1 MLQIKDEIIDFG
13 FIKDVGLKTDLHKK
27 YFDLI
32 KMNKTDR
39 WLLPEGIEEVL
50 PEQAKRMEQLR
61 RILLDTYETW
71 GYDLV
76 IPPFIEYLESL
87 LTGTGNDLDLQTFK
101 LTDQL
106 TGRLMGVRADMT
118 PQVARIDA
126 HQLKKDTPTRLCYIG
141 TVLHTRTDGFAGSR
155 SPMQVGAE
163 LYGHAGIESDVE
175 VITLMLETLALS
187 GMKSPFIDLGHVGI
201 YRELVKQAGLNK
213 EQESM
218 LFNSLQRKANTEIAD
233 SLKEWKL
240 DKNIAQAL
248 AALTRLNGDDSI
260 LKEAKSVLSKMGKGV
275 ENALTELTQIATV
288 LKQRIPELKVNYD
301 LAELRGYH
309 YHTGTVFAAYVA
321 GQGQAIAQGGRYN
334 DIGEVFGRARP
345 ATGFST
351 DLKIL
356 LSLSTHKNNQ
366 LAAIY
371 APADNDDKLHQAIA
385 ELRQQGE
392 KVICA
397 LPGQTGNAKDMGCD
411 RELIKDSSAWKVK

>member
-1 MLQIKDEIIDFG
+1 
-13 FIKDVGLKTDLHKK
+13 
-27 YFDLI
+27 
-32 KMNKTDR
+32 MNKTDR

-50 PEQAKRMEQLR
+50 PKEAKRLEQLR
-61 RILLDTYETW
+61 RTLLDTYESW
-71 GYDLV
+71 GYELV

-126 HQLKKDTPTRLCYIG
+126 HHLNQDTPTRLCYMG

-155 SPMQVGAE
+155 SPFQVGAE

-175 VITLMLETLALS
+175 VISLMLETLATS
-187 GMKSPFIDLGHVGI
+187 GVENPFIDLGHVGI
-201 YRELVKQAGLNK
+201 YRELVKQAGLNA
-213 EQESM
+213 EQEAL
-218 LFNSLQRKANTEIAD
+218 LFDSLQRKANTEIAD
-233 SLKEWKL
+233 YLNDWKL
-240 DKNIAQAL
+240 DKKITAAIS
-248 AALTRLNGDDSI
+248 ALTSLNGDESI
-260 LKEAKSVLSKMGKGV
+260 LTEAKSVLKNADKGV
-275 ENALTELTQIATV
+275 LTALDELTRIAEL
-288 LKQRIPELKVNYD
+288 LKTQQPGIKIHFD

-309 YHTGTVFAAYVA
+309 YHTGIVFAAYVA
-321 GQGQAIAQGGRYN
+321 GSGQAVALGGRYD

-351 DLKIL
+351 DLKNL
-356 LSLSTHKNNQ
+356 LSLSTYKNNQ

-371 APADNDDKLHQAIA
+371 APADNDAELQKAVS

-397 LPGQTGNAKDMGCD
+397 LPGQTGNASDMGCD
-411 RELIKDSSAWKVK
+411 RELVKDGSAWNVKDL